1 MGQPLF
7 VLNNTDRRQ
16 ILIVI
21 VYSVIDLS
29 IYRQQRQNMSSFAA
43 SIFSHYFFKHL
54 SLSFSLSL
62 SLSLFLSSLL
72 CTPTLSLSLTDWLT
86 DPYLHTNSLKNCLS
100 LSLSHTQI
108 THTQPADI
116 RSHPVWPDWA
126 TFKRPCWQL
135 FLKSS
140 QICQLF
146 WLFDKC
152 QYFMQKCAEDAFWQL
167 L

>member
-54 SLSFSLSL
+54 SLSLFLSL
-62 SLSLFLSSLL
+62 SLSFSRAFFAHL
-72 CTPTLSLSLTDWLT
+72 LSLSLTHWLT